1 MRPLKTRKP
10 RWPNTKPINRMAS
23 LLKKIRGQRKY
34 AVLLATIIFS
44 GCQSKELTTAK
55 VHIQQNDWSKAV
67 VQLEKAVAENP
78 QNAEAQFLLGRGY
91 ALQGRFAE
99 MHRAFE
105 ASLKA
110 SPHFALEIKSWQ
122 AQHFSEQFNLGVKAA
137 GEKDW
142 AAAREAFVAA
152 LQIEPAHPEAYRHLA
167 YVHDKLGEPE
177 KALQLYR
184 TLIEINPDDW
194 EAYFA
199 MVGIHNQRREYEKS
213 VAVLEQ
219 ALAKGPR
226 QPRILAELAFIYDCQ
241 GKSDEAFA
249 AYRQALQIKPDDKDL
264 LLNLGRLYLAKEDYA
279 GAVREFAKI
288 LTFDPDNF
296 EATYH
301 TGLYYLKL
309 GERFQKQRREAE
321 EQAAAASLSAASQRP
336 SQSDSSQSAGLRLAA
351 FTNFQAAM
359 PFLLKAVALDTLH
372 AGAYFNLG
380 FAYTKLGEVE
390 KAKEAFKRCEELQEA
405 KNDNP
410 TKR

>member
-1 MRPLKTRKP
+1 
-10 RWPNTKPINRMAS
+10 MAS
-23 LLKKIRGQRKY
+23 LFKKIRGTRTW
-34 AVLLATIIFS
+34 AVCLATIIFL
-44 GCQSKELTTAK
+44 GCQTKELTTAK
-55 VHIQQNDWSKAV
+55 VHIQQNEWDKAV
-67 VQLEKAVAENP
+67 GRLEKAVAENP

-110 SPHFALEIKSWQ
+110 SPQFALEIKSWQ
-122 AQHFSEQFNLGVKAA
+122 AQHFSEQFNHGVKAA
-137 GEKDW
+137 GENDW

-152 LQIEPAHPEAYRHLA
+152 LQIEPAHPEAYRNLA

-184 TLIEINPDDW
+184 TLIEIKPDDRD
-194 EAYFA
+194 AYFA
-199 MVGIHNQRREYEKS
+199 MTGIHNQRREYGKS
-213 VAVLEQ
+213 EAVLEQ
-219 ALAKGPR
+219 ALARDPR
-226 QPRILAELAFIYDCQ
+226 QPQVLAELAFIYDCQ
-241 GKSDEAFA
+241 GKSDKAFA
-249 AYRQALQIKPDDKDL
+249 TYQQALQIKPDDKEL

-279 GAVREFAKI
+279 GAVQEFAKV

-301 TGLYYLKL
+301 AGLCYLKL
-309 GERFQKQRREAE
+309 GERLQKQWRAAE
-321 EQAAAASLSAASQRP
+321 EQTPAASISAAASRRQSQA
-336 SQSDSSQSAGLRLAA
+336 DSSQSAGMRLAA
-351 FTNFQAAM
+351 FRNFKTAM

-380 FAYTKLGEVE
+380 FAYTKLGEAE
-390 KAKEAFKRCEELQEA
+390 KAKDAFRRCEVLQEA
-405 KNDNP
+405 QNDKQ

>member
-1 MRPLKTRKP
+1 MT
-10 RWPNTKPINRMAS
+10 S
-23 LLKKIRGQRKY
+23 LLKKMRGQRKY

-67 VQLEKAVAENP
+67 VRLEKAVTENP

-99 MHRAFE
+99 MNRAFE
-105 ASLKA
+105 ASLEV
-110 SPHFALEIKSWQ
+110 SPQFAVEIKSWQ
-122 AQHFSEQFNLGVKAA
+122 AQHFSEQFNHGVKAA
-137 GEKDW
+137 GEKEW
-142 AAAREAFVAA
+142 TAAREAFVAA
-152 LQIEPAHPEAYRHLA
+152 LQIDPAHPEAYRHLA
-167 YVHDKLGEPE
+167 YIHDKLGEPE

-184 TLIEINPDDW
+184 TLIEIEPDDW
-194 EAYFA
+194 EAYA
-199 MVGIHNQRREYEKS
+199 AIAGIHNQRQEYDKS
-213 VAVLEQ
+213 EAVLEQ

-249 AYRQALQIKPDDKDL
+249 AYRQALQIKPDDKDF
-264 LLNLGRLYLAKEDYA
+264 LLNLGRLYLAKEDYV

-296 EATYH
+296 EATYYA
-301 TGLYYLKL
+301 GLCYLKL
-309 GERFQKQRREAE
+309 GERLQKQWREAE
-321 EQAAAASLSAASQRP
+321 EQAAASSASTKASRQPSQADSTQSSSLRLSAFR
-336 SQSDSSQSAGLRLAA
+336 
-351 FTNFQAAM
+351 NFKAAM

-380 FAYTKLGEVE
+380 FAYTKLGEAE
-390 KAKEAFKRCEELQEA
+390 KAKDAFERCEELQEA
-405 KNDNP
+405 KND
-410 TKR
+410 K

>member
-1 MRPLKTRKP
+1 
-10 RWPNTKPINRMAS
+10 MAS
-23 LLKKIRGQRKY
+23 FLNKIRGQRKY
-34 AVLLATIIFS
+34 AVLLAAIIFS

-67 VQLEKAVAENP
+67 VRLEKAVAENP

-99 MHRAFE
+99 MNRAFE
-105 ASLKA
+105 ASLNA
-110 SPHFALEIKSWQ
+110 SPQFALDIKSWQ
-122 AQHFSEQFNLGVKAA
+122 AQYFSEQFNQGVKAA

-142 AAAREAFVAA
+142 AAAREAFVTA
-152 LQIEPAHPEAYRHLA
+152 LQIDPVHPEAYRHLA
-167 YVHDKLGEPE
+167 YVHDKFGEPK

-184 TLIEINPDDW
+184 TLIEIKPDDW

-199 MVGIHNQRREYEKS
+199 MAGIHNQRQEYDES

-219 ALAKGPR
+219 ALAKDPR

-249 AYRQALQIKPDDKDL
+249 AYRQALQIKPDDKNL
-264 LLNLGRLYLAKEDYA
+264 LLNLGRLYLAKEDYVS
-279 GAVREFAKI
+279 GVQEFAKI

-301 TGLYYLKL
+301 AGLCYLKL
-309 GERFQKQRREAE
+309 GERLQKQWRTAE
-321 EQAAAASLSAASQRP
+321 EQAAAASFSAATSLRP
-336 SQSDSSQSAGLRLAA
+336 PQSDSSQSAGLRLAA
-351 FTNFQAAM
+351 FRNFKAAM

-380 FAYTKLGEVE
+380 FAYAKLGEAE
-390 KAKEAFKRCEELQEA
+390 KAKDAFKRCEELQEA
-405 KNDNP
+405 KNDDQ

>member
-1 MRPLKTRKP
+1 MMTIL
-10 RWPNTKPINRMAS
+10 N
-23 LLKKIRGQRKY
+23 KIRSHQKFV
-34 AVLLATIIFS
+34 ALLATIIFS
-44 GCQSKELTTAK
+44 GCQTKELTTAK

-99 MHRAFE
+99 MNRAFE

-110 SPHFALEIKSWQ
+110 SPQFAAEIKSWQ
-122 AQHFSEQFNLGVKAA
+122 AQYFSEQFNRGVQAAGAKEWAAA
-137 GEKDW
+137 GE
-142 AAAREAFVAA
+142 AFLAA

-167 YVHDKLGEPE
+167 YVHDKLGEPK

-184 TLIEINPDDW
+184 TLIEIKPDDW

-199 MVGIHNQRREYEKS
+199 MAGIYNQRQEYDES

-249 AYRQALQIKPDDKDL
+249 AYRQALQIKPDDKTL

-279 GAVREFAKI
+279 GAVQEFSKI
-288 LTFDPDNF
+288 LTFDPDDF
-296 EATYH
+296 EATYLA
-301 TGLYYLKL
+301 GLCYLKI
-309 GERFQKQRREAE
+309 GERLQKQWHEAE
-321 EQAAAASLSAASQRP
+321 EHAAAASISAAAPPRP
-336 SQSDSSQSAGLRLAA
+336 SPGDSSQSTGLRLTA
-351 FTNFQAAM
+351 FRNFKAAM
-359 PFLLKAVALDTLH
+359 PFLLKAVAIDTLH

-380 FAYTKLGEVE
+380 FAYTKLGEAE
-390 KAKEAFKRCEELQEA
+390 KAKEAFKKCEELQEA
-405 KNDNP
+405 KSEKQA
-410 TKR
+410 KR